1 MPLSIHWWK
10 MGTKASIL
18 LINKKPGLTSFSSL
32 NDIKRTIDPKVGHAG
47 TLDKFA
53 RGLLIVLT
61 GSMTKLNVL
70 FSTMDKSYRAEIS
83 FGSETDTLDPEG
95 QVIATAAIPSFEEIQ
110 QAIPSFL
117 GSIEQQPPQ
126 YSALHI
132 NGKRASDLARSG
144 KEVEM
149 AKRPITVYSFE
160 PVSYDNGLLVAD
172 IHVSKGTYIR
182 SLARDLGIATK
193 SRAHLIGLERTSIG
207 PFSLSEAVD
216 AKLTESL
223 VASVAQTD
231 ERLKRVESVSIF
243 EVADEELFRIANGSF
258 PRAVKVRRQSEH
270 DVYGALYSKDGLLR
284 AFVDM
289 KQGRL
294 IAQIHPYRKE
304 IVG

>member
-1 MPLSIHWWK
+1 

-160 PVSYDNGLLVAD
+160 PVSYDNGLLVTD

-270 DVYGALYSKDGLLR
+270 EVYGALYSKDGVLR
-284 AFVDM
+284 AVADM
-289 KQGRL
+289 KEGRL

>member
-1 MPLSIHWWK
+1 

-270 DVYGALYSKDGLLR
+270 EVYGALYSKDGVLR
-284 AFVDM
+284 AVADM
-289 KQGRL
+289 KEERL

>member
-1 MPLSIHWWK
+1 

-95 QVIATAAIPSFEEIQ
+95 QVIATAAIPSFEEIR

-270 DVYGALYSKDGLLR
+270 EVYGALYSKDGVLR
-284 AFVDM
+284 AVADM
-289 KQGRL
+289 KEGRI

>member
-1 MPLSIHWWK
+1 MHWWK
-10 MGTKASIL
+10 MGTNASIL

-53 RGLLIVLT
+53 RGLLVVLT
-61 GSMTKLNVL
+61 GSMTRLNVL
-70 FSTMDKSYRAEIS
+70 FSTMDKTYRAEIQ
-83 FGSETDTLDPEG
+83 FGLETDTLDPEG
-95 QVIATAAIPSFEEIQ
+95 QVIATADLPSFEAIQ
-110 QAIPSFL
+110 KAIPIFL
-117 GSIEQQPPQ
+117 GTIEQQPPQ

-149 AKRPITVYSFE
+149 AKRPITVYSFI
-160 PVSYDNGLLVAD
+160 PISYEQGILIAD

-182 SLARDLGIATK
+182 SLARDLGLAAG

-207 PFSLSEAVD
+207 PFSLTEAVD
-216 AKLTESL
+216 AKETEAL
-223 VASVAQTD
+223 VASVSQTD
-231 ERLKRVESVSIF
+231 ERLSRVDSVSIF
-243 EVADEELFRIANGSF
+243 EIGEDELFRVANGAF
-258 PRAVKVRRQSEH
+258 PNSCKILRQSNNELF
-270 DVYGALYSKDGLLR
+270 GALYSTDGVLR
-284 AFVDM
+284 AVADM
-289 KQGRL
+289 REGRL

>member
-1 MPLSIHWWK
+1 

-110 QAIPSFL
+110 LAIPSFL

-144 KEVEM
+144 KEVEL

-193 SRAHLIGLERTSIG
+193 SRAHLTGLERTSIG

-216 AKLTESL
+216 AKLTEGL

-270 DVYGALYSKDGLLR
+270 EVYGALYSKDGVLR
-284 AFVDM
+284 AVADM
-289 KQGRL
+289 KEGRL